1 MAASSITILDTIYWA
16 KRFIFLRNLAS
27 GNNNEPALTNANTIL
42 QTIVGAP
49 FAWRWNRAVI
59 GFVAVQGQQD
69 YTIFNW
75 QQTTAIGIGYVL
87 VDTNGFSQQVTTAG
101 VTGATIPTPFNITP
115 GQTTTDGSV
124 IWTNMGAIGV
134 GNTSTIYNFDWIET
148 ASVQAYDAN
157 TCLPTW
163 KEISVKMNLALDSA
177 QSRPHDVSAQY
188 EDANGNITFRLMPA
202 PDKAYPVVLSIQQKP
217 TTITSLNQTWGPIPD
232 EYSRLYN
239 WGFLAL
245 SYLYADDARFT
256 AANQKFI
263 ASLLSTSQ
271 GLTQSERNIWLNN
284 WQAITGVPIE
294 NASRTQQGFQGR
306 SNL

>member
-1 MAASSITILDTIYWA
+1 
-16 KRFIFLRNLAS
+16 
-27 GNNNEPALTNANTIL
+27 LTNANTIL

-59 GFVAVQGQQD
+59 GFVCVPGQQD

-75 QQTTAIGIGYVL
+75 EPDTDLGIGYVL
-87 VDTNGFSQQVTTAG
+87 IDSNGFSQQVTTPG
-101 VTGATIPTPFNITP
+101 ETGATIPTFNSTI

-124 IWTNMGAIGV
+124 VWTNTGSIGV

-148 ASVQAYDAN
+148 ASVQAMNAN
-157 TCLPTW
+157 TCQAEW

-188 EDANGNITFRLMPA
+188 QDANGNITFRLMPA

-217 TTITSLNQTWGPIPD
+217 PVIDSLNNTWAPIPD

-239 WGFLAL
+239 WGFLSLA
-245 SYLYADDARFT
+245 YLYADDARFT

-263 ASLLSTSQ
+263 AALLSTSQ
-271 GLTQSERNIWLNN
+271 GLTQSERNVWLNN

-294 NASRTQQGFQGR
+294 NMSRTQQGFQGR

>member
-1 MAASSITILDTIYWA
+1 MPASTITIAQTANWA
-16 KRFIFLRNLAS
+16 RRFVFLRNLQQ
-27 GNNNEPALTNANTIL
+27 GNFNEPAITSANTIL

-59 GFVAVQGQQD
+59 GFVTVPGQQD

-75 QQTTAIGIGYVL
+75 QPDEDLSLGYVL
-87 VDTNGFSQQVTTAG
+87 VDSNGYSQQVTTPG
-101 VTGATIPTPFNITP
+101 ETGSTIPTFNPTV
-115 GQTTTDGSV
+115 GQTTSDGSV
-124 IWTNMGAIGV
+124 VWTNMGSIGV
-134 GNTSTIYNFDWIET
+134 GNTSTEYNFDWIET
-148 ASVQAYDAN
+148 ASVQETTN
-157 TCLPTW
+157 QCTKSW
-163 KEISVKMNLALDSA
+163 KEISVKLNLALESA

-188 EDANGNITFRLMPA
+188 QDANGNITFRLMPT

-217 TTITSLNQTWGPIPD
+217 PVINSMGDTWGPIPD

-245 SYLYADDARFT
+245 AYLYADDARFT

-263 ASLLSTSQ
+263 AALLSTSQ
-271 GLTQSERNIWLNN
+271 GLSQTERNIWLNN
-284 WQAITGVPIE
+284 WQALTGVPLE
-294 NASRTQQGFQGR
+294 NASKVQQGFTGR